1 MVYIYSNLKYLREQ
15 LKLSQN
21 MFSQLLGINVSNI
34 CRWENKK
41 NGMNLDMAN
50 IISEKL
56 NIPLPILIE
65 KDFVKEKY
73 LYTANKE
80 SRKENK

>member
-1 MVYIYSNLKYLREQ
+1 MLYIYSNLKYLREQ

-21 MFSQLLGINVSNI
+21 MFSQMLGINVSNI

-41 NGMNLDMAN
+41 NGMSLDMAN

-56 NIPLPILIE
+56 NIPLPILIG
-65 KDFVKEKY
+65 KDFVKEKF
-73 LYTANKE
+73 LYTADKE
-80 SRKENK
+80 LRKEDK